1 MRYLEKDESDN
12 RRADFMA
19 TDYSFI
25 RKEYKTNYKK
35 VSWPINVEI
44 YDVDDKSLK
53 KDLCLIVTNLPVDWK
68 KCDII
73 WFFRE
78 YFYNLAINENVFF
91 PLIEQVYLIKNESSA
106 ILACHD
112 GISKEVIQSLSKC
125 IIKNVKDKKKI
136 VFTIYPYYKRY
147 DVDEKEKEEKEEEK
161 EKDKEKE
168 EEEKGKGKKEKEVY
182 SEDEKYN
189 LKRLRKRSLTYPRK
203 NGLEW
208 PNNIDLRNC
217 NDLELRKKLCVFGR
231 YKPLHW
237 GVRELSEFLKYYFE
251 SLKKD
256 IVNFEIPQ
264 ICDMWADK
272 GTHLVTFACKNEKS
286 RFSMLLIRACYLNEE
301 DAKNN
306 LKNSL
311 RGWLEFEKW
320 TPFKN
325 TINSRY
331 KSHKIGRNEYNKY
344 SSIHD
349 HVIDKNYRRR
359 NYRKPLYEELAR
371 NKKNS
376 FRTNMNLSKLSNGS
390 NYYFHKEDR
399 NRKNYDNLRNSYKK
413 ISPSPFFKKHKKRYS
428 RSSSKNYYKKKYRK
442 SKSVDS
448 YKNNDYAWSKN
459 RSYNKNFSDSSRKS
473 YRK

>member
-1 MRYLEKDESDN
+1 MRYLEKDEPGS
-12 RRADFMA
+12 RRADFMFR
-19 TDYSFI
+19 DHSI
-25 RKEYKTNYKK
+25 MKREYKTNYKK
-35 VSWPINVEI
+35 VIWPINVEI
-44 YDVDDKSLK
+44 YDVDDKNLK
-53 KDLCLIVTNLPVDWK
+53 KELCLIVTNLPVDWK

-78 YFYNLAINENVFF
+78 YFYKLAINENVFF

-112 GISKEVIQSLSKC
+112 GISKEVIQSLSNC

-147 DVDEKEKEEKEEEK
+147 EIEEKEKERENEKEEKE
-161 EKDKEKE
+161 
-168 EEEKGKGKKEKEVY
+168 KKEKENY
-182 SEDEKYN
+182 CEDETNIIK
-189 LKRLRKRSLTYPRK
+189 KLRKRSLTSPRK
-203 NGLEW
+203 NGVEW
-208 PNNIDLRNC
+208 PNNTDLRNC
-217 NDLELRKKLCVFGR
+217 NNLELRRKLCVFGR

-237 GVRELSEFLKYYFE
+237 GVKELSEFLKYYFE

-256 IVNFEIPQ
+256 NDNFEIPE

-272 GTHLVTFACKNEKS
+272 GTHLITFACKNEKS
-286 RFSMLLIRACYLNEE
+286 RYNMLLIRACYLNED

-325 TINSRY
+325 TNSKY

-349 HVIDKNYRRR
+349 HTIDKNYKR
-359 NYRKPLYEELAR
+359 NYRKPLYDELSR
-371 NKKNS
+371 NKTSS
-376 FRTNMNLSKLSNGS
+376 FRTNMNLSKLSNGL
-390 NYYFHKEDR
+390 NYYFYKEDR
-399 NRKNYDNLRNSYKK
+399 NKNNYNNLRNSYKRK
-413 ISPSPFFKKHKKRYS
+413 SPTFYKKYKKRYS
-428 RSSSKNYYKKKYRK
+428 RSSSINYYKKRYKK
-442 SKSVDS
+442 SKSYDS
-448 YKNNDYAWSKN
+448 YKNNDYSWSKN
-459 RSYNKNFSDSSRKS
+459 KSYNKNFSDSFSRKS